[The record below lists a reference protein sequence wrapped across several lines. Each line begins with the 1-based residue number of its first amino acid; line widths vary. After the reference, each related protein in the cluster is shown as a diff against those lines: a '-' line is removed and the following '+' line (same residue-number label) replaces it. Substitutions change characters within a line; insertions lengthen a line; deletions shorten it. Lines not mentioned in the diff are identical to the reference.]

1 MAGGANPPKKGK
13 TMFNPSKYRI
23 TEQADFEVLDADGDI
38 IFLDEEKTKPWTI
51 TIHSP
56 GTKTALKALHEM
68 REAMSGD
75 LVGQMKGRKSKQDE
89 GSHIRLRADF
99 LMKLT
104 IGTNASDLEY
114 EGHTGMEALK
124 AIYLDPFMAHVPV
137 GLEAFHGDKGN
148 FKQ

>member
-1 MAGGANPPKKGK
+1 
-13 TMFNPSKYRI
+13 MFNPSKYRI

-51 TIHSP
+51 TVYSP
-56 GTKTALKALHEM
+56 GTKVALKATHELK
-68 REAMSGD
+68 EAISGD

-89 GSHIRLRADF
+89 GSAIRLRADF
-99 LMKLT
+99 LMKIT
-104 IGTNASDLEY
+104 IRTNAEDLEY
-114 EGHTGMEALK
+114 EGQTGMDALK
-124 AIYLDPFMAHVPV
+124 AIYLDPFMGHVPA